1 MNLRFL
7 PLLILTAAVVPF
19 AEGCV
24 IGQCDNNASNCLQI
38 GPATRFEGNAKT
50 ASSPYVAGQ
59 GVRVASVNGNVKVS
73 VGSTDHVEVSYVP
86 FVLDK
91 KTNEAAAKSQ
101 IDSNLVVDVSLVGN
115 DVVVKSSTKSGSS
128 SSLGADL
135 TIKLPQGFSG
145 AFEIAQQN
153 GEVTADLGSSSAV
166 TSTKVVNS
174 GAGSVSVVGAR
185 GALTVSGDVG
195 DVTVGVS
202 QWGKAGENGTIH
214 SGNGAVTLSVP
225 SAADG
230 QLVLTADGMITLS
243 SVPSSWTKTETSTSK
258 TFTMGAGTGAHLDVK
273 NDFGDIALTVQ

>member
-50 ASSPYVAGQ
+50 ASSAYVAGQ

-153 GEVTADLGSSSAV
+153 GEVTADLGSSAV
-166 TSTKVVNS
+166 VSTRVVNS
-174 GAGSVSVVGAR
+174 GAGGVSVVGAR
-185 GALTVSGDVG
+185 GTLTVSADVG

-202 QWGKAGENGTIH
+202 QWGHAGENGTIH

-225 SAADG
+225 AAADG

-243 SVPSSWTKTETSTSK
+243 SVPSSWTKTETSSSK
-258 TFTMGAGTGAHLDVK
+258 TFTMGAGNGAHLDVK
-273 NDFGDIALTVQ
+273 NDFGDIALTVK